1 MALTNPAR
9 VQAAMENVTM
19 HPAIKMLV
27 PASFA
32 IILASGCASN
42 GLDRARTDYYS
53 GRYEEAAT
61 SLEDVTPA
69 ERDRVLFLMERGMIR
84 QASGNYDGSSQDMI
98 EAYDKLGSLT
108 AVSVSEDSASMVIN
122 DNVQTYQGA
131 PFERTL
137 LHVFT
142 AKNHLMRSNW
152 ENAAVEARRIIESL
166 DPENKKDYPE
176 DAYSRYMAGFCL
188 GLMGDWSNA
197 ALQYRNADELLPN
210 LMIDDRTG
218 MIYPGTNRA
227 DIAAAKKSDYTHELV
242 VFVLI
247 GRSPTGSE
255 LQNARRPV
263 LPAGFA
269 SIYIDGQE
277 AGRSYQLTDTVDLA
291 FTTKQKDAIREM
303 AKTVSRVA
311 AKEVAAHSI
320 EQQDE
325 FLGFLFRVI
334 MIGILEQ
341 PDIRRWETLPHS
353 LQVARIPCPK
363 NPKDIEVR
371 FQTSSGVTT
380 RTIHST
386 GDLIQ
391 RYNTYMM
398 VVRDTQPAL

>member
-1 MALTNPAR
+1 
-9 VQAAMENVTM
+9 M
-19 HPAIKMLV
+19 HPAIKMLL

-32 IILASGCASN
+32 IILTSGCASN

-53 GRYEEAAT
+53 GRYSDAAN
-61 SLEDVTPA
+61 SLDEVTPA

-98 EAYDKLGSLT
+98 EAYDKLGGL
-108 AVSVSEDSASMVIN
+108 AAISVSEDTASMVVN

-131 PFERTL
+131 PFERTQ

-142 AKNHLMRSNW
+142 AKNHLMQSNW
-152 ENAAVEARRIIESL
+152 ENAAVEARRIIASL
-166 DPENKKDYPE
+166 EPEYKKDYPE

-188 GLMGDWSNA
+188 SLIGDWSNA
-197 ALQYRNADELLPN
+197 ALQYRNADELLPD

-227 DIAAAKKSDYTHELV
+227 DIATAKKSNYSHELV

-269 SIYIDGQE
+269 TVVIDGQE
-277 AGRSYQLTDTVDLA
+277 AGRSYQLSDTVDLA
-291 FTTKQKDAIREM
+291 FTTKQKDSIREM
-303 AKTVSRVA
+303 AKTVSRIA
-311 AKEVAAHSI
+311 AKEVAANSI

-341 PDIRRWETLPHS
+341 PDIRRWETLPRS
-353 LQVARIPCPK
+353 LQVARIPCPE
-363 NPKDIEVR
+363 NPKDIEIR
-371 FQTSSGVTT
+371 FQTSAGVTT
-380 RTIHST
+380 HTIHST
-386 GDLIQ
+386 GDLV
-391 RYNTYMM
+391 RHNNTYIM
-398 VVRDTQPAL
+398 VVRDTQPVL